1 MSVCF
6 GAFLGEFHDLLAAF
20 LARHADG
27 VNVTEFAVCAARPA
41 FRGSDTGLASDTVN
55 SRVTDTEQS
64 GDATVGDFTW
74 GEACDQVGT
83 LLAGHTDLL
92 GGEVV
97 RAILDPTLHALRI
110 SERDPDM
117 AVKSFFHRVHQIV
130 LGFGSMQ
137 NLDFDVFGGLTS
149 LLLGVIGLTRSK
161 RMRCP
166 LIILEVSGES
176 GNRVGLD
183 QVGIIDVIQNFGV
196 HDFGGDCRRVFLIL
210 GFIRCGGCGI
220 IRH

>member
-1 MSVCF
+1 MGHVEHVGDVSLL

-20 LARHADG
+20 LTGHADG

-83 LLAGHTDLL
+83 LLAGYTDLL

-97 RAILDPTLHALRI
+97 RAILDPTFMPSGYPSATQIWPSKAFSTACTKSYWASAACRI
-110 SERDPDM
+110 
-117 AVKSFFHRVHQIV
+117 
-130 LGFGSMQ
+130 
-137 NLDFDVFGGLTS
+137 LTLMS
-149 LLLGVIGLTRSK
+149 SVA
-161 RMRCP
+161 
-166 LIILEVSGES
+166 
-176 GNRVGLD
+176 
-183 QVGIIDVIQNFGV
+183 
-196 HDFGGDCRRVFLIL
+196 
-210 GFIRCGGCGI
+210 
-220 IRH
+220 